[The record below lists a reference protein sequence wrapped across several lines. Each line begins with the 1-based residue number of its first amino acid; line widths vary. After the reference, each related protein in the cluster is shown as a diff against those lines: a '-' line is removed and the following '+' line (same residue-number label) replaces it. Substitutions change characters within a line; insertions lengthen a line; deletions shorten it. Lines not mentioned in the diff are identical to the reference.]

1 MGYFEKFNN
10 KGVPFMDGA
19 EKQDIS
25 TVYGQE
31 LHITD
36 FGFING
42 DNGEFG
48 VIQLAEHPG
57 KFFFVNKIAT
67 EMLREVQADDKKS
80 ELANEVIVFE
90 QRTSQNG
97 RVYTAFTFPN
107 A

>member
-1 MGYFEKFNN
+1 MGYFEKFSN

-25 TVYGQE
+25 TVYGHA

-48 VIQLAEHPG
+48 VVQFAEHPG
-57 KFFFVNKIAT
+57 KFFFVNKITT
-67 EMLREVQADDKKS
+67 EMLREVREDDKRD
-80 ELANEVIVFE
+80 ELANEVIIFE

-97 RVYTAFTFPN
+97 RIYTAFTFPN